1 MKSSVNVSENW
12 ARGTRI
18 ERPWATSEVT
28 KAPRPSARTASGKTF
43 AMSGEWAD
51 EHTSTIHVFEMEA
64 QSALAQLIDLKM
76 EFKAQVVELERKIK
90 RAAMSP
96 FEILR
101 SVVQR
106 VQK

>member
-1 MKSSVNVSENW
+1 MKSLTNVSQNW
-12 ARGTRI
+12 ARSTRI
-18 ERPWATSEVT
+18 ERPWATSET
-28 KAPRPSARTASGKTF
+28 PKSSKPSGRLSSGKNL

-64 QSALAQLIDLKM
+64 QSALAQLLDLRM
-76 EFKAQVVELERKIK
+76 ELKAQAVEFERKIK

-96 FEILR
+96 FQILR
-101 SVVQR
+101 SVVQL